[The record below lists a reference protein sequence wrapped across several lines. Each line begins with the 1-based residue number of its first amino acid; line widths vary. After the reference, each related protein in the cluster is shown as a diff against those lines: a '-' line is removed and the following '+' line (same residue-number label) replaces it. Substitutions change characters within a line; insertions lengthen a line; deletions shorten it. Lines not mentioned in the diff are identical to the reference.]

1 MNVSELIAHLAAI
14 QAEHGDI
21 EVFVHQDG
29 DDRYSSINCVDVN
42 KQESSTEIQ
51 ATVSIHID

>member
-1 MNVSELIAHLAAI
+1 MYLSELIAHEAAI
-14 QAEHGDI
+14 MDEYGDI

-51 ATVSIHID
+51 ATVCIHID